1 MLNMISSSGISVYED
16 EGRVYDFK
24 NLQPERV
31 QNPFKH
37 LRCSFLGKKEI
48 TAK

>member
-1 MLNMISSSGISVYED
+1 MLNMISSSDISVYED

-24 NLQPERV
+24 NLPERV

-37 LRCSFLGKKEI
+37 LKCSFLGKK
-48 TAK
+48 K